1 MIVAV
6 CADKG
11 APGVTTLAVALGLVW
26 PGRRLVLEAD
36 PSGGSLTFRTRG
48 VGTGGMLSL
57 EPSVASLGAAC
68 RLGLS
73 PASVARYVQPT
84 TLGVDVI
91 PGVLTPERYEPIRGL
106 WPQIGAQ
113 LAGWPGTVIADLG
126 RLQPGNAAMPVAHAA
141 TAVLLLG
148 RADTEGLFGLRERA
162 ADLVHQ
168 LGDPSRDR
176 PSLSVVLT
184 GPVKQRKDAVRAA
197 EQMLTAAGIPVPV
210 AGYIAEDPAG
220 AQGLWDGQVTRRVA
234 GSELVR
240 SARALA
246 ETVIGWWPHL
256 AVPEPTPTAPEEPAA
271 PAAGTGTATG
281 VGTAA
286 AVDGGAVRDR
296 AGVAR

>member
-1 MIVAV
+1 VIVAV

-36 PSGGSLTFRTRG
+36 PSGGSLTFRTRRAD
-48 VGTGGMLSL
+48 TGGMLSL

-68 RLGLS
+68 RLGVS
-73 PASVARYVQPT
+73 PAAVSRYVQPT
-84 TLGVDVI
+84 TLGVDVV
-91 PGVLTPERYEPIRGL
+91 PGVLTPERYEPMRGL
-106 WPQIGAQ
+106 WPQVGSH

-126 RLQPGNAAMPVAHAA
+126 RVQPGNSAMPVARAA

-162 ADLVHQ
+162 ADLVHS

-176 PSLSVVLT
+176 PSLSLVLT
-184 GPVKQRKDAVRAA
+184 GPAKQRKDAVRSA

-210 AGYIAEDPAG
+210 AGYVAEDLAG
-220 AQGLWDGQVTRRVA
+220 AQGLWAGQVTRKVA
-234 GSELVR
+234 GSDLVR

-256 AVPEPTPTAPEEPAA
+256 AVAEPTPTTPEASEST
-271 PAAGTGTATG
+271 AGD
-281 VGTAA
+281 AA
-286 AVDGGAVRDR
+286 AVDGTVVDGTAAHGR
-296 AGVAR
+296 AGVNR

>member
-6 CADKG
+6 CAEKG
-11 APGVTTLAVALGLVW
+11 APGVTTLAMALGLVW

-36 PSGGSLTFRTRG
+36 PSGGSLTFRTRRAD
-48 VGTGGMLSL
+48 TGGMLGL

-73 PASVARYVQPT
+73 PAAVARYVQPT

-106 WPQIGAQ
+106 WPQVGSQ

-176 PSLSVVLT
+176 PSLSLVLT
-184 GPVKQRKDAVRAA
+184 GPTKRRKDAIRSA

-210 AGYIAEDPAG
+210 AGYIAQDPAG
-220 AQGLWDGQVTRRVA
+220 AQGLWDGQVTRKVA

-246 ETVIGWWPHL
+246 ETVIDWWPHL
-256 AVPEPTPTAPEEPAA
+256 AVPTPPAA
-271 PAAGTGTATG
+271 TGTPAGPEKG
-281 VGTAA
+281 VEDA
-286 AVDGGAVRDR
+286 AVVDDAVVRDR
-296 AGVAR
+296 AGVNR